1 MRSRGPQGSSYS
13 SGVDITRENSPPGF
27 AWSSSVIGHGLPSR
41 RHYRFLARLQEAP
54 NTTERKVSAESGK
67 HIEFKP
73 FDTCGDADRDD
84 IMKCYLMLLLKPCLK
99 LRLNLFLMFWLR
111 HQKLH
116 KDYGFFFCII
126 VVPHPDAME
135 INIQIKNVQKLE
147 DIVNAF
153 AALGQN
159 SGLPLRSG
167 RKEDR
172 LLQQQQRPPRK
183 DRRV

>member
-1 MRSRGPQGSSYS
+1 M
-13 SGVDITRENSPPGF
+13 
-27 AWSSSVIGHGLPSR
+27 IGHGLPSR